1 MQTKSGN
8 YSQRLKKVSNLWNRK
23 HCMYNETE
31 KSCTLKKKRWKRS
44 VRANVIKTL
53 HFYVI
58 FVIKYSYYC
67 YI

>member
-1 MQTKSGN
+1 MKLNSPAH
-8 YSQRLKKVSNLWNRK
+8 S
-23 HCMYNETE
+23 
-31 KSCTLKKKRWKRS
+31 KKRWKRS

-67 YI
+67 YIIHGLIKYPTGC